1 MAVGST
7 IGSLLGGAAG
17 SFVPGVGTAA
27 GAAIGSGV
35 GQLIDARS
43 QKKKAESLTP
53 SESPAERQLLNT
65 IRRRRKALETG
76 TADSSRTNLARQ
88 SATQAMKNA
97 MQAGGGPAS
106 SRYFTSMMNQAS
118 QNIADSSSQ
127 QYLNTL
133 GLEQKQTTQMADAAR
148 DISLLQRN
156 EALARRAGLEQAGN
170 QAFQSGIYSVDTK
183 KGKSFLELLKQQNQG
198 INLKI

>member
-97 MQAGGGPAS
+97 MQAGGGPVS

-198 INLKI
+198 INSKI